1 MSEFCQ
7 GCGAAFQSHAEH
19 KPGYRTSSDHT
30 LCVRCFSLRH
40 YNKPVD
46 LEESCVLRVIPSDAL
61 GVVII
66 DLFDLELGFLSRLPR
81 HFSGQFLFVANKIDL
96 FGDALSPVKTKDYLR
111 RLLREYGL
119 KPLDVYLTSVH
130 YPRSIEQL
138 LDGMAQ
144 YQKDEIYL
152 IGPTNAGK
160 SSLLNQMLSSL
171 EIVHEVTVSP
181 FANTTLDHIG
191 IQLRDVM
198 LYDTPG
204 LLRDHHIHH
213 MLSSSLPVIIPK
225 KVVKPTT
232 YQLAKPTTLY
242 IAGFGYVTVPTAC
255 SVTIYTASSLP
266 LHKRGVEG
274 ADIFFTSHNHDILQV
289 PTPEEASLLGPMV
302 FDTINVRQDEDLIF
316 EGIGFIYA
324 SINLR
329 LEIHHYAAVKVY
341 TRPRLLGRL

>member
-7 GCGAAFQSHAEH
+7 GCGAAFQSHSQH
-19 KPGYRTSSDHT
+19 KPGFRTSSDHT

-46 LEESCVLRVIPSDAL
+46 LEESCVLRVLPSDAL
-61 GVVII
+61 GVVIV
-66 DLFDLELGFLSRLPR
+66 DLFDLELGLLSRLPR
-81 HFSGQFLFVANKIDL
+81 YFSGSFLFVANKIDL
-96 FGDALSPVKTKDYLR
+96 FGEALSPVKTKDYLR

-119 KPLDVYLTSVH
+119 KPLDVYLTSVNH
-130 YPRSIEQL
+130 PRSVEQL

-144 YQKDEIYL
+144 YQQDEIYL

-160 SSLLNQMLSSL
+160 SSLLNQMLKEL
-171 EIVHEVTVSP
+171 DIVHEVTVSP

-191 IQLRDVM
+191 IQLQDVM

-204 LLRDHHIHH
+204 LLRDNHLHHV
-213 MLSSSLPVIIPK
+213 LSTSLPVIIPR

-232 YQLAKPTTLY
+232 YQLSKPTALY
-242 IAGFGYVTVPTAC
+242 LGGFAYLNIEQPC
-255 SVTIYTASSLP
+255 NVTIYSASGLP
-266 LHKRGVEG
+266 LHKRGNQG
-274 ADIFFTSHNHDILQV
+274 AEEFFKAHQHDLLAF

-302 FDTINVRQDEDLIF
+302 FDTINVRQGEDLIF

-324 SINLR
+324 SVNLR
-329 LEIHHYAAVKVY
+329 LEVHHYAAVKVY
-341 TRPRLLGRL
+341 TRPRLLGSV